1 MADTS
6 KGLGGVSE
14 FRNRLVGFANHV
26 NANVGRYGETPGS
39 AQAHVGMEQAWLAQK
54 YGRLY
59 RVIER
64 FGTALDTNRRS

>member
-1 MADTS
+1 
-6 KGLGGVSE
+6 
-14 FRNRLVGFANHV
+14 
-26 NANVGRYGETPGS
+26 
-39 AQAHVGMEQAWLAQK
+39 MEQAWLAQK